1 MNDEIKNWC
10 DKDRN
15 NRCKDCGTIA
25 VNLVEGKCRIC
36 RKKQ

>member
-1 MNDEIKNWC
+1 MDEIKSWC
-10 DKDRN
+10 NKKKDK
-15 NRCKDCGTIA
+15 RCSKCGIIA